1 MSKLLIKFQAIDRDE
16 GKNGEVKYYQIG
28 RTQMTLTEGM
38 ETIQSQPFLV
48 DEETGSFYLNFYP
61 QKGMKGYFDLM
72 VLANDTDGLQDMA
85 RVYIYLLREDQR
97 VRFVLRQHPA
107 EVRDRVDK
115 FRDGLKEVTGAVVN
129 VDEFKVHENKD
140 GSVDNTKTDLYLHF
154 VNQKDNSIIDVH
166 QVLQMVDQNIERL
179 DGLFKDF
186 NVLDTQPAEALR
198 LNGGRQSA
206 QMMWLVGVIIFLAIM
221 LVLVLSLCLSQ
232 RTRYKRAIKAATAT
246 AFGSEQSDLN
256 RITGHVPN
264 TNMHSVEGSN
274 PMWMKAYENEWYKEE
289 EDSISQASERDS
301 LDNNAVVGEQQKTLN
316 GSDNSNNSNN
326 SNSTYNRYVGFECI
340 RENLG

>member
-1 MSKLLIKFQAIDRDE
+1 
-16 GKNGEVKYYQIG
+16 
-28 RTQMTLTEGM
+28 MTLTEGM
-38 ETIQSQPFLV
+38 DTIQSQPFLV

-97 VRFVLRQHPA
+97 VRFVLRQHPN
-107 EVRDRVDK
+107 EVREKIDK
-115 FRDGLKEVTGAVVN
+115 FRDGLKDVTGAVVN

-140 GSVDNTKTDLYLHF
+140 GTVDNTKTDLYLHF

-166 QVLQMVDQNIERL
+166 QVLQIVDQNIERL
-179 DGLFKDF
+179 DSLFKDF

-198 LNGGRQSA
+198 LNGEKQSA
-206 QMMWLVGVIIFLAIM
+206 QMMWLLGVIIFLGIM
-221 LVLVLSLCLSQ
+221 QVLVLSLCLSQ

-274 PMWMKAYENEWYKEE
+274 PMWMKSYENEWYKEE
-289 EDSISQASERDS
+289 DSLSQASERDS
-301 LDNNAVVGEQQKTLN
+301 LDNNAVVNEQQKTLN
-316 GSDNSNNSNN
+316 GSERNSDN
-326 SNSTYNRYVGFECI
+326 SNSTYNR
-340 RENLG
+340 